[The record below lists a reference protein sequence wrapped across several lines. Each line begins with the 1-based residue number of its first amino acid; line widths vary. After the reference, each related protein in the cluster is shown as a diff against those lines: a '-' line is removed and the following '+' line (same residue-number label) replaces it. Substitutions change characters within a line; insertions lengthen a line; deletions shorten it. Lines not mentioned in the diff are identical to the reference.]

1 MQLKQ
6 TNILLKDAERYRVLK
21 GHYRLLDIK
30 MYDHYLADFEFIVTV
45 SDGETELKLSTFKA
59 IRYPLG
65 GFVYVEA
72 SFKDNGVGGL
82 WILHDIRLSGAAEAL
97 RSCGF
102 EVDAEY
108 QLATNK
114 MPLPQHLKL
123 ISDISLLKIK
133 DMFIRGYNGEKDI
146 QKCYS
151 FYDAI
156 LLRES
161 LSWLFSVKFENDKQR
176 DYAIIGAMLWTGFKH
191 YIDPNYK
198 LNVDFHDM
206 QKFREFIAQGIATLT
221 KFDQELAAYFERVMS
236 QTLMLNLKESMLD
249 DCPVVKVLQIV
260 YFHAVTV
267 PNFYEE
273 KRYG

>member
-6 TNILLKDAERYRVLK
+6 TNIHLSDAKRYLALK

-30 MYDHYLADFEFIVTV
+30 MYEHYLADFEFIITV
-45 SDGETELKLSTFKA
+45 SDGETELKLSTFKPV
-59 IRYPLG
+59 RLPLG

-72 SFKDNGVGGL
+72 SFKDNALGGY
-82 WILHDIRLSGAAEAL
+82 WALHGIRLSSVAEAL
-97 RSCGF
+97 GSCGF
-102 EVDAEY
+102 EVDAAHQE
-108 QLATNK
+108 ATNN
-114 MPLPQHLKL
+114 MPLPHHLKQ

-133 DMFIRGYNGEKDI
+133 DMFIQGYNKEKEI
-146 QKCYS
+146 ERCYS

-176 DYAIIGAMLWTGFKH
+176 DYAVVGTMLWMGFKH
-191 YIDPNYK
+191 YLDTNYK
-198 LNVDFHDM
+198 LNTESDDM
-206 QKFREFIAQGIATLT
+206 QMFRDFVAQGIATLT
-221 KFDQELAAYFERVMS
+221 KLDEDLAAYFERIMS
-236 QTLMLNLKESMLD
+236 QNLMLSMSGNKLSE
-249 DCPVVKVLQIV
+249 CPITLALQIV
-260 YFHAVTV
+260 YFHAVCV

>member
-6 TNILLKDAERYRVLK
+6 TNILLKDAKRYRVLK

-30 MYDHYLADFEFIVTV
+30 MYDHHLADFEFIVTV

-72 SFKDNGVGGL
+72 SFKDNGVGGYWNL
-82 WILHDIRLSGAAEAL
+82 SDIRLSGVADAL

-133 DMFIRGYNGEKDI
+133 DMFIRGYNGENEI

-161 LSWLFSVKFENDKQR
+161 LSWLFSVKFENDRQR
-176 DYAIIGAMLWTGFKH
+176 DYAVVGSMLWMGFKH
-191 YIDPNYK
+191 YMDPSYK
-198 LNVDFHDM
+198 LNAEFHDM
-206 QKFREFIAQGIATLT
+206 HKFREFIAQGIATIA
-221 KFDQELAAYFERVMS
+221 KVDEELAAYFERVMS

-249 DCPVVKVLQIV
+249 ECPVVKVLQIV

>member
-6 TNILLKDAERYRVLK
+6 TNILLKDAGRYRVLK
-21 GHYRLLDIK
+21 GHYRLIDIK
-30 MYDHYLADFEFIVTV
+30 MYDHYLTDFEFIVTV

-72 SFKDNGVGGL
+72 SFKDNGVGGYWNL
-82 WILHDIRLSGAAEAL
+82 IDIRLSGVADAL

-108 QLATNK
+108 QLVTNDT
-114 MPLPQHLKL
+114 PLPVHLRQ
-123 ISDISLLKIK
+123 ISDRSLLEIK
-133 DMFIRGYNGEKDI
+133 DMFIRGYNGEKEI

-161 LSWLFSVKFENDKQR
+161 LSWLFSVKFVNDKQR
-176 DYAIIGAMLWTGFKH
+176 DYAVVGAMLWMGFKH
-191 YIDPNYK
+191 YLDPSYK
-198 LNVDFHDM
+198 LNADFHDM
-206 QKFREFIAQGIATLT
+206 QKFREFVVQGIATLA
-221 KFDQELAAYFERVMS
+221 KFDQELAAFFESILS
-236 QTLMLNLKESMLD
+236 QTLMLNLKGSSLD
-249 DCPVVKVLQIV
+249 ECPIIAVLQIV

-267 PNFYEE
+267 PNFCNK

>member
-21 GHYRLLDIK
+21 GNYRLLDIK
-30 MYDHYLADFEFIVTV
+30 MHDHWLADFEFIITI
-45 SDGETELKLSTFKA
+45 SDGETELKLSTFKPV
-59 IRYPLG
+59 RLPLG
-65 GFVYVEA
+65 GFIYVEA

-108 QLATNK
+108 QLATK
-114 MPLPQHLKL
+114 DTPLPVHLRQ
-123 ISDISLLKIK
+123 ISDRSLLEIK
-133 DMFIRGYNGEKDI
+133 EMFIRDYSGENEI

-176 DYAIIGAMLWTGFKH
+176 DYAVVGSMLWMGFKH
-191 YIDPNYK
+191 YMDPNYK
-198 LNVDFHDM
+198 LNGEFHDM
-206 QKFREFIAQGIATLT
+206 QKFREFIALGIATLT
-221 KFDQELAAYFERVMS
+221 KFDQELAGYFERVMS
-236 QTLMLNLKESMLD
+236 QTLMLNLKESKLD
-249 DCPVVKVLQIV
+249 EYPIIKILQIV

-267 PNFYEE
+267 PVFYNE

>member
-72 SFKDNGVGGL
+72 SFKDNGVGGYWNL
-82 WILHDIRLSGAAEAL
+82 SDIRLSGVADAL

-108 QLATNK
+108 QLATNDT
-114 MPLPQHLKL
+114 PLPVHLRQM
-123 ISDISLLKIK
+123 SDRSLLEIK
-133 DMFIRGYNGEKDI
+133 DMFIHGYNGEKEI

-161 LSWLFSVKFENDKQR
+161 ISWLFSVKFKNDKQR
-176 DYAIIGAMLWTGFKH
+176 DYAVVGAMLWMGFKH
-191 YIDPNYK
+191 YLAPSYK
-198 LNVDFHDM
+198 LNAEFHDM
-206 QKFREFIAQGIATLT
+206 QKFREFIAQGVATIA
-221 KFDQELAAYFERVMS
+221 KVDEELASYFERVMS
-236 QTLMLNLKESMLD
+236 QTLMLNLKESLLD
-249 DCPVVKVLQIV
+249 ECPVVKVLQIV

-267 PNFYEE
+267 PVFYNE

>member
-1 MQLKQ
+1 MQSKQ
-6 TNILLKDAERYRVLK
+6 SNIQLKDAKRYLTLK
-21 GHYRLLDIK
+21 GYYRLLDIK
-30 MYDHYLADFEFIVTV
+30 MYDHPLADFEFIVTV
-45 SDGETELKLSTFKA
+45 TDGETELKLSTLRP
-59 IRYPLG
+59 IRLPLG

-72 SFKDNGVGGL
+72 SFKDNGVGGY
-82 WILHDIRLSGAAEAL
+82 WILNDIRLSGAAEAL

-108 QLATNK
+108 QLATNDR
-114 MPLPQHLKL
+114 PLPVHLRQ
-123 ISDISLLKIK
+123 ISDRSLLEIK
-133 DMFIRGYNGEKDI
+133 DMFIRGYNGEKEI

-176 DYAIIGAMLWTGFKH
+176 DYAVVGAMLWMGFKH
-191 YIDPNYK
+191 YLDPSYK
-198 LNVDFHDM
+198 LNGEFHDM
-206 QKFREFIAQGIATLT
+206 QKFCVFIAKGIATIA
-221 KFDQELAAYFERVMS
+221 KIDEELAGYFERVMS

-249 DCPVVKVLQIV
+249 ECPVVKVLQIV